1 MEKTCNTHLVT
12 IESQGK
18 QNPSTKR
25 IPEDIRTN
33 KDLLYKGMTCPSRL
47 GLIKRIPIRKRLLLQ
62 GREVN
67 PLLL

>member
-1 MEKTCNTHLVT
+1 MEKTCDTHLAT

-18 QNPSTKR
+18 WNSSIKR
-25 IPEDIRTN
+25 IPEDTRFN
-33 KDLLYKGMTCPSRL
+33 EDLLYKGMSCPSRL
-47 GLIKRIPIRKRLLLQ
+47 GLFKRIPIRKRLLHQ